1 VPYPRSGKVCQGEG
15 TLKKITVLRTR
26 SRRCHTT
33 LSGRVPE
40 RNTRFYEEPKTK
52 ERREYMRKMILLA
65 AMMAIAALMLAAAP
79 ALADDND
86 GDGHDDVTFRF
97 VGHDFCDFFGFF
109 GCINHDDD
117 DFCDFVD
124 CHDDDDFCD
133 FVDCHDEDDFCDFFD
148 RDNFCDDDFDRF
160 DFNDGFGD
168 FEQDAES
175 GDIDQSFDVS
185 GTGDNSNQT
194 VGIQGVANT
203 GNAQNQIGVVDADGF
218 GDFDDNDFCD
228 DFNNRNDFCDDF
240 NNGDDFCEDFR
251 GDDFCEDLED
261 FCEDFNG
268 DNICDFFFDHDD
280 RFFFH
285 DDDDDR
291 FFFGDDNDGDIEFED
306 VGSTI
311 ELSPTNTVSSDQQV
325 NQAASAFGS

>member
-1 VPYPRSGKVCQGEG
+1 
-15 TLKKITVLRTR
+15 
-26 SRRCHTT
+26 
-33 LSGRVPE
+33 
-40 RNTRFYEEPKTK
+40 
-52 ERREYMRKMILLA
+52 MRKMILLA
-65 AMMAIAALMLAAAP
+65 AMVAIAALMLAAAP
-79 ALADDND
+79 AMADDND
-86 GDGHDDVTFRF
+86 RDGYDDVTFRF

-117 DFCDFVD
+117 FCDFVD
-124 CHDDDDFCD
+124 CRDDDF
-133 FVDCHDEDDFCDFFD
+133 
-148 RDNFCDDDFDRF
+148 NRF

-218 GDFDDNDFCD
+218 GDFDDNHFCD
-228 DFNNRNDFCDDF
+228 DFNNGDDFCEDF

-285 DDDDDR
+285 DDDDR

-325 NQAASAFGS
+325 NQAAAAFGGNKGWW

>member
-1 VPYPRSGKVCQGEG
+1 
-15 TLKKITVLRTR
+15 
-26 SRRCHTT
+26 
-33 LSGRVPE
+33 
-40 RNTRFYEEPKTK
+40 
-52 ERREYMRKMILLA
+52 MLLA
-65 AMMAIAALMLAAAP
+65 AMMAIAALMMAAAP
-79 ALADDND
+79 AMADDNG
-86 GDGHDDVTFRF
+86 GDGRDDVTFRF
-97 VGHDFCDFFGFF
+97 VG
-109 GCINHDDD
+109 D
-117 DFCDFVD
+117 DFCNWFD
-124 CHDDDDFCD
+124 CHDDDDFCH
-133 FVDCHDEDDFCDFFD
+133 FFDCNNDDDDFCHFFD
-148 RDNFCDDDFDRF
+148 CRDDNNNNFVPAVTQ
-160 DFNDGFGD
+160 D

-185 GTGDNSNQT
+185 QTGDNSNQT

-203 GNAQNQIGVVDADGF
+203 GNAQNQIGVVDANGF

-251 GDDFCEDLED
+251 GDNFCEDLED

-268 DNICDFFFDHDD
+268 DNICDFFFDDD
-280 RFFFH
+280 RVFFFD

-291 FFFGDDNDGDIEFED
+291 VFFGDDNDGDIEFED